1 MVLRVQH
8 NLEQQI
14 QARNTVGVSE
24 ERLKDFTASFRHFDK
39 DRNGKLEYQDFKSC
53 LRSLGGYDLAL
64 AETGSSDPEFEA
76 ILSEVDPNR
85 TGYVSLEDY
94 MSFVIAHETENVES
108 NKEVEI
114 AFQAITSGGDKP
126 YVTREELFQA
136 LSKEQAEYCIKLMK
150 PYKAPN
156 GTLVP
161 GGLDYKE
168 FAKTLF

>member
-1 MVLRVQH
+1 M
-8 NLEQQI
+8 LECTCI
-14 QARNTVGVSE
+14 CIEAY
-24 ERLKDFTASFRHFDK
+24 LCASRHLLIF
-39 DRNGKLEYQDFKSC
+39 GPPS
-53 LRSLGGYDLAL
+53 
-64 AETGSSDPEFEA
+64 
-76 ILSEVDPNR
+76 R

-126 YVTREELFQA
+126 YVTREELFQVCVVCTCVCACVYIIPLSSFPFPSQA